1 VRLDWIYLLA
11 AALFA
16 YEGCRQLYRC
26 KNVDRLEQEG
36 KIPSDVAARLR
47 KKPMWHHWLL
57 VVAVVGLLAKALF
70 RF

>member
-16 YEGCRQLYRC
+16 YEGCRQLYRS
-26 KNVDRLEQEG
+26 KKVDRLEQEG

-47 KKPMWHHWLL
+47 KKPAWHHWLL
-57 VVAVVGLLAKALF
+57 FVAALGLLAKALLQF
-70 RF
+70 